1 MNLAISNLIP
11 RKIRLYFKF
20 RTVKKEWKKLHKE
33 TKRKWKE
40 DYERRK
46 LGIEAE
52 MKFKKNMKEIKGE
65 TKFIRSSSGKE
76 GDKNGEII
84 AGYNLL
90 EIYSN
95 INGSNHSQDENLKF
109 EKFRCRVTNF
119 SRAIHNN
126 SNFSYFRFGNTL

>member
-11 RKIRLYFKF
+11 RKIRLYFEF

-52 MKFKKNMKEIKGE
+52 MKFKKKMKEE
-65 TKFIRSSSGKE
+65 VVFHR
-76 GDKNGEII
+76 
-84 AGYNLL
+84 
-90 EIYSN
+90 
-95 INGSNHSQDENLKF
+95 
-109 EKFRCRVTNF
+109 EKYIVYEVRV
-119 SRAIHNN
+119 
-126 SNFSYFRFGNTL
+126 